1 MVVYQPTE
9 GYCYN
14 SDTIFLYDFFSKL
27 PVKGNVLD
35 VGSGSGILALL
46 TKRDFDANVSAVELQ
61 EEFVR
66 YAKINAQA
74 NRLDIR
80 IYMGDFLHML
90 FDRKFDFV
98 LSNPPFYHKD
108 VLRARNK
115 MVDMARYSGY
125 LPPEELI
132 GKVGSI
138 LKPKGSFVFC
148 YDAKQVSHILFL
160 LKERKFNVERMRF
173 VHPRATRSASL
184 VMIHA
189 KKGSKSLCETL
200 PPLVVFEG
208 EHYSQEAKEIF
219 KRVGVHSIKCKIS

>member
-1 MVVYQPTE
+1 MVIYQPQE

-27 PVKGNVLD
+27 PVKGDVLD
-35 VGSGSGILALL
+35 VGSGTGILALL
-46 TKRDFDANVSAVELQ
+46 TKRDFAAHVSAVEVQ

-66 YAKINAQA
+66 YAKINARA

-80 IYMGDFLHML
+80 IYMGNFLHMV
-90 FDRKFDFV
+90 FDRKFDYV

-108 VLRARNK
+108 VLRPKNK
-115 MVDMARYSGY
+115 MVDIARYSGH

-132 GKVGSI
+132 AKVGSI
-138 LKPKGSFVFC
+138 LKPRGSFVFC
-148 YDAKQVSHILFL
+148 YDAKQVAQILFI

-173 VHPRATRSASL
+173 IHPKADRSASL

-208 EHYSQEAKEIF
+208 EHYSHEAKEIF